1 MFAFKKKVVLEYFQG
16 KEGRQYLDEIPS
28 PRNIMTWV
36 NHYKAFGDERLLRS
50 RKRKQYSF
58 EKKLFVVQLYLTEGN

>member
-1 MFAFKKKVVLEYFQG
+1 
-16 KEGRQYLDEIPS
+16 
-28 PRNIMTWV
+28 MTWV

-50 RKRKQYSF
+50 RKKKQYSF